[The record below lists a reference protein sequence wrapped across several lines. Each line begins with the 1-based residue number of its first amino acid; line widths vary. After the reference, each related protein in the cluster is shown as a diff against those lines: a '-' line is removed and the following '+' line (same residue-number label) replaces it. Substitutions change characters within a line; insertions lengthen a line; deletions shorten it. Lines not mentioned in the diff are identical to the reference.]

1 VTAVKPLVTPFRG
14 ERYARASL
22 DRVLA
27 PPYDVISPDVRKTLA
42 ARDPHNIVHL
52 ILPEAAITEEKYAQA
67 ARLLGEWRKS
77 GVLAVDPDPSVY
89 VVAQDY
95 TLPSGERRTRVG
107 MLAAVSAE
115 PYDTRRIRPH
125 EKTHSGPKADRLALL
140 KETRTGLVSIFLL
153 APDADRGLTKALL
166 EVTRTAPAAQGTLDG
181 VGHRL
186 WVVTG
191 KAGDQL
197 AERASVGVLYIADG
211 HHRYETAVAYANE
224 NPQADRVMAFIVS
237 AHDPGLVVLP
247 THRVIYGAGRDVSH
261 LIEQWKLWFEVTP
274 SGSVADPVAHL
285 ARAGASHPACFV
297 ALPGAGGGLTL
308 VLRSNAPLDDVP
320 GLGTSPALRS
330 LDVAVIEPLVVKQI
344 LGAGTS
350 TPTLTYTP
358 DAQAALDAVR
368 KGHAAAS
375 VLLNPTK
382 VSQVVA
388 VADAGEV
395 MPQKSTYFVPK
406 VPAGLVLKP

>member
-1 VTAVKPLVTPFRG
+1 MTAVKPLVLPFRG
-14 ERYARASL
+14 ERYARPSL
-22 DRVLA
+22 ERVLA
-27 PPYDVISPDVRKTLA
+27 PPYDVISPEARKTLA

-52 ILPEAAITEEKYAQA
+52 ILPEAAVAEEKYAHA
-67 ARLLGEWRKS
+67 ARLLGEWRAA
-77 GVLAVDPDPSVY
+77 GVLAPDPGPAVY

-115 PYDTRRIRPH
+115 PY
-125 EKTHSGPKADRLALL
+125 
-140 KETRTGLVSIFLL
+140 ETRAGSTPRADAQRPQSRSPGAPEENLKTGLESIFLL
-153 APDADRGLTKALL
+153 APTRTAGLTKALL
-166 EVTRTAPAAQGTLDG
+166 EVTQTTPAAQGTLDG

-186 WVVTG
+186 WVVSG

-197 AERASVGVLYIADG
+197 AQRASVGALYIADG
-211 HHRYETAVAYANE
+211 HHRYETAVAYAKE
-224 NPQADRVMAFIVS
+224 NPGADRVMAFIVS

-261 LIEQWKLWFEVTP
+261 LVEQWKLWFEVT
-274 SGSVADPVAHL
+274 SGNVADPLAHL
-285 ARAGASHPACFV
+285 AKVGASHPACFV
-297 ALPGAGGGLTL
+297 ALPTNGLTL
-308 VLRSNAPLDDVP
+308 VLRPNAPLDDIP
-320 GLGTSPALRS
+320 GLGKSPALRS

-358 DAQAALDAVR
+358 DGNAALDAVR
-368 KGHAAAS
+368 QGRAAAS
-375 VLLNPTK
+375 VLLNATK

>member
-1 VTAVKPLVTPFRG
+1 VTALKPLVLPFRG
-14 ERYARASL
+14 ERYASPSL

-27 PPYDVISPDVRKTLA
+27 PPYDVISPDARKGLA

-52 ILPEAAITEEKYAQA
+52 ILPEAAVTEEKYAHA
-67 ARLLGEWRKS
+67 ARLLGEWRKA
-77 GVLAVDPDPSVY
+77 GVLAEDPGPSVY

-95 TLPSGERRTRVG
+95 TLPSGEHRTRVG

-115 PYDTRRIRPH
+115 PYDTRRIKPH

-140 KETRTGLVSIFLL
+140 KETKTGLESIFLL
-153 APDADRGLTKALL
+153 APDSDRGLTKALL
-166 EVTRTAPAAQGTLDG
+166 DITKAKSAAEGALDG
-181 VGHRL
+181 VAHRL

-191 KAGDQL
+191 KAGEQL
-197 AERASVGVLYIADG
+197 AERASAGALYIADG
-211 HHRYETAVAYANE
+211 HHRYETAVAYAKE
-224 NPQADRVMAFIVS
+224 NPKADRVMAFIVS

-261 LIEQWKLWFEVTP
+261 LIEQWKLWFDVTP
-274 SGSVADPVAHL
+274 SGNVTDVVGHL
-285 ARAGASHPACFV
+285 AKAGASHPACFV
-297 ALPGAGGGLTL
+297 ALPKDGYTM
-308 VLRSNAPLDDVP
+308 VLRSNAPLNDVP

-358 DAQAALDAVR
+358 DAKAALDAV
-368 KGHAAAS
+368 KNGHAAAS

-406 VPAGLVLKP
+406 VPSGLVLKP

>member
-1 VTAVKPLVTPFRG
+1 
-14 ERYARASL
+14 
-22 DRVLA
+22 
-27 PPYDVISPDVRKTLA
+27 
-42 ARDPHNIVHL
+42 
-52 ILPEAAITEEKYAQA
+52 
-67 ARLLGEWRKS
+67 
-77 GVLAVDPDPSVY
+77 
-89 VVAQDY
+89 
-95 TLPSGERRTRVG
+95 
-107 MLAAVSAE
+107 
-115 PYDTRRIRPH
+115 
-125 EKTHSGPKADRLALL
+125 
-140 KETRTGLVSIFLL
+140 
-153 APDADRGLTKALL
+153 
-166 EVTRTAPAAQGTLDG
+166 
-181 VGHRL
+181 
-186 WVVTG
+186 
-191 KAGDQL
+191 
-197 AERASVGVLYIADG
+197 
-211 HHRYETAVAYANE
+211 
-224 NPQADRVMAFIVS
+224 
-237 AHDPGLVVLP
+237 
-247 THRVIYGAGRDVSH
+247 
-261 LIEQWKLWFEVTP
+261 
-274 SGSVADPVAHL
+274 
-285 ARAGASHPACFV
+285 V

-320 GLGTSPALRS
+320 GLGMSPALRS

>member
-1 VTAVKPLVTPFRG
+1 MTALKPLVLPFRG
-14 ERYARASL
+14 ERYARPSL
-22 DRVLA
+22 DAVLA
-27 PPYDVISPDVRKTLA
+27 PPYDVISPDARKTLA

-52 ILPEAAITEEKYAQA
+52 ILPEAAVAEDKYAHA
-67 ARLLGEWRKS
+67 AELLTEWRKA
-77 GVLAVDPDPSVY
+77 GVLAVDPGPSVY

-95 TLPSGERRTRVG
+95 TLPSGGHRTRVG

-115 PYDTRRIRPH
+115 SYDTRRIKPH
-125 EKTHSGPKADRLALL
+125 EKTHAGPKADRLALL
-140 KETRTGLVSIFLL
+140 KETQTGLESIFLL
-153 APDADRGLTKALL
+153 APDADHGLTKALL
-166 EVTRTAPAAQGTLDG
+166 EVTKTKPAAQGTLDG

-191 KAGDQL
+191 KAGEQL
-197 AERASVGVLYIADG
+197 AERASAGALYIADG
-211 HHRYETAVAYANE
+211 HHRYETAVAYARE
-224 NPQADRVMAFIVS
+224 NPGADRVMAFIVS

-247 THRVIYGAGRDVSH
+247 THRVIYGAGRDVSP

-274 SGSVADPVAHL
+274 AGQLADPVAEL
-285 ARAGASHPACFV
+285 ARAGASEPACFV
-297 ALPGAGGGLTL
+297 ALPGDGYLL

-358 DAQAALDAVR
+358 DAKAALDAVR
-368 KGHAAAS
+368 TGRAAAS
-375 VLLNPTK
+375 VLLNATK

>member
-1 VTAVKPLVTPFRG
+1 MTAAKPLVSPFRG
-14 ERYARASL
+14 ERYARSTL
-22 DRVLA
+22 DAVLA
-27 PPYDVISPDVRKTLA
+27 PPYDVISPDARKTLA

-52 ILPEAAITEEKYAQA
+52 ILPEAAVAEEKYAHA
-67 ARLLGEWRKS
+67 ARLLGEWRKA
-77 GVLAVDPDPSVY
+77 GILAADPGPSVY

-95 TLPSGERRTRVG
+95 VMPTGERRTRVG

-125 EKTHSGPKADRLALL
+125 ERTHSGPKADRLALL
-140 KETRTGLVSIFLL
+140 KETRTGLESIFLL

-166 EVTRTAPAAQGTLDG
+166 DVIGTPPAAHGTLDG

-191 KAGDQL
+191 KAGDEL
-197 AERASVGVLYIADG
+197 ARRASAGALYIADG
-211 HHRYETAVAYANE
+211 HHRYETAVAYAKE
-224 NPQADRVMAFIVS
+224 NPAADRVMAFIVS

-274 SGSVADPVAHL
+274 SGLVADPVAHL
-285 ARAGASHPACFV
+285 ARAGASRPACFV
-297 ALPGAGGGLTL
+297 ALPGDGLTL
-308 VLRSNAPLDDVP
+308 ELRSNAPLDDIP
-320 GLGTSPALRS
+320 GLSTSPALRS
-330 LDVAVIEPLVVKQI
+330 LDVAVFEPLVVKQI

-375 VLLNPTK
+375 VLLNATK

>member
-1 VTAVKPLVTPFRG
+1 MTALKPLVLPFRG
-14 ERYARASL
+14 ERYARPSL
-22 DRVLA
+22 DAVLA
-27 PPYDVISPDVRKTLA
+27 PPYDVISPDARKTLA

-52 ILPEAAITEEKYAQA
+52 ILPEAAVAEDKYAHA
-67 ARLLGEWRKS
+67 AELLTEWRKA
-77 GVLAVDPDPSVY
+77 GVLAVDPGPSVY

-95 TLPSGERRTRVG
+95 TLPSGGHRTRVG

-115 PYDTRRIRPH
+115 SYDTRRIKPH
-125 EKTHSGPKADRLALL
+125 EKTHAGPKADRLALL
-140 KETRTGLVSIFLL
+140 KETQTGLESIFLL
-153 APDADRGLTKALL
+153 APDADHGLTKALL
-166 EVTRTAPAAQGTLDG
+166 EVTKTKPAAQGTLDG

-191 KAGDQL
+191 KAGEQL
-197 AERASVGVLYIADG
+197 AERASAGALYIADG
-211 HHRYETAVAYANE
+211 HHRYETAVAYARE
-224 NPQADRVMAFIVS
+224 NPGADRVMAFIVS

-247 THRVIYGAGRDVSH
+247 THRVIYGAGRDVSP

-274 SGSVADPVAHL
+274 AGQLADPVAEL
-285 ARAGASHPACFV
+285 ARAGASEPACYV
-297 ALPGAGGGLTL
+297 ALPGDGYLL

-358 DAQAALDAVR
+358 DAKAALDAVR
-368 KGHAAAS
+368 TGRAAAS
-375 VLLNPTK
+375 VLLNATK

>member
-1 VTAVKPLVTPFRG
+1 MTAAKPLVLPFRG

-22 DRVLA
+22 DAVLA
-27 PPYDVISPDVRKTLA
+27 PPYDVISHDSRKTLA

-52 ILPEAAITEEKYAQA
+52 ILPEAAVAEEKYAHA
-67 ARLLGEWRKS
+67 AHLLAEWRKA
-77 GVLAVDPDPSVY
+77 GVLAVDPGPSVY

-95 TLPSGERRTRVG
+95 TLPSGEHRTRVG

-115 PYDTRRIRPH
+115 PYDTKRIKPH
-125 EKTHSGPKADRLALL
+125 EKTHAGPKADRLALL
-140 KETRTGLVSIFLL
+140 KETQTGLESIFLL

-166 EVTRTAPAAQGTLDG
+166 EVTKTKPAAQGTLDG

-197 AERASVGVLYIADG
+197 AERASAGALYIADG
-211 HHRYETAVAYANE
+211 HHRYETAVAYARE
-224 NPQADRVMAFIVS
+224 NPKADRVMAFIVS

-274 SGSVADPVAHL
+274 GGYRADPVAEL
-285 ARAGASHPACFV
+285 ARAGATQPACFV
-297 ALPGAGGGLTL
+297 ALPDDGYTL

-320 GLGTSPALRS
+320 ALGASPALRS

-358 DAQAALDAVR
+358 DAKAALDAVR
-368 KGHAAAS
+368 NGRAAAS
-375 VLLNPTK
+375 VLLNATK

>member
-1 VTAVKPLVTPFRG
+1 VTALKPLVLPFRG
-14 ERYARASL
+14 ERYARPSL
-22 DRVLA
+22 DAVLA
-27 PPYDVISPDVRKTLA
+27 PPYDVISPDARKTLA

-52 ILPEAAITEEKYAQA
+52 ILPEAAVAEDKYAHA
-67 ARLLGEWRKS
+67 AELLMEWRKA
-77 GVLAVDPDPSVY
+77 GVLAVDPGPSVY

-95 TLPSGERRTRVG
+95 TLPSGGHRTRVG

-115 PYDTRRIRPH
+115 PYDTRRIKPH
-125 EKTHSGPKADRLALL
+125 EKTHAGPKADRLALL
-140 KETRTGLVSIFLL
+140 KETQTGLESIFLL
-153 APDADRGLTKALL
+153 APDADHGLTKALL
-166 EVTRTAPAAQGTLDG
+166 EVTKTKPAAQGTLDG

-191 KAGDQL
+191 KAGEQL
-197 AERASVGVLYIADG
+197 AERASAGALYIADG
-211 HHRYETAVAYANE
+211 HHRYETAVAYARE
-224 NPQADRVMAFIVS
+224 NPGADRVMAFIVS

-247 THRVIYGAGRDVSH
+247 THRVIYGAGRDVSP

-274 SGSVADPVAHL
+274 AGQLADPVAEL
-285 ARAGASHPACFV
+285 ARAGASEPACYV
-297 ALPGAGGGLTL
+297 ALPGDGYLL

-358 DAQAALDAVR
+358 DAKAALDAVR
-368 KGHAAAS
+368 NGRAAAS
-375 VLLNPTK
+375 VLLNPTR

>member
-1 VTAVKPLVTPFRG
+1 MTAAKPLVLPFRG
-14 ERYARASL
+14 ERYASATL

-27 PPYDVISPDVRKTLA
+27 PPYDVISPDERKALA
-42 ARDPHNIVHL
+42 ARDPHNMVHL
-52 ILPEAAITEEKYAQA
+52 ILPEAAVAEEKYAQA
-67 ARLLGEWRKS
+67 AARLAEWRKA
-77 GVLAVDPDPSVY
+77 GVLQADPGPSVY

-115 PYDTRRIRPH
+115 PYDTRRVKPH

-140 KETRTGLVSIFLL
+140 RETRTGLESIFLL
-153 APDADRGLTKALL
+153 APDLDRGLTRALV
-166 EVTRTAPAAQGTLDG
+166 EVTTAAPAARGTLDG
-181 VGHRL
+181 VDHRL

-191 KAGDQL
+191 DAGEQL
-197 AERASVGVLYIADG
+197 ARRASAGALYIADG
-211 HHRYETAVAYANE
+211 HHRYETAVAYARE
-224 NPQADRVMAFIVS
+224 HPAADRVMAFIVS

-261 LIEQWKLWFEVTP
+261 LVEQWKLWFEVTP
-274 SGSVADPVAHL
+274 SGLAADPVAYL
-285 ARAGASHPACFV
+285 ARAGQSSPACFV
-297 ALPGAGGGLTL
+297 ALPEGGLTL
-308 VLRSNAPLDDVP
+308 VLRANAPLDDIP
-320 GLGTSPALRS
+320 GLGTNPALRA

-358 DAQAALDAVR
+358 DAKAALDAVH
-368 KGHAAAS
+368 KGHAAAA

>member
-1 VTAVKPLVTPFRG
+1 VTAGTPLVLPFRG
-14 ERYARASL
+14 ERYARPSL
-22 DRVLA
+22 DAVLA
-27 PPYDVISPDVRKTLA
+27 PPYDVISPEARKVLA

-52 ILPEAAITEEKYAQA
+52 ILPEAPVTEEKYADA
-67 ARLLGEWRKS
+67 ARRLAAWRAD
-77 GVLAVDPDPSVY
+77 GTLARDSAPAVY

-95 TLPSGERRTRVG
+95 ALPSGERRTRVG

-115 PYDTRRIRPH
+115 SYDTRRIRPH
-125 EKTHSGPKADRLALL
+125 ERTHSGPKADRLALL
-140 KETRTGLVSIFLL
+140 RETRTGLESIFLL
-153 APDADRGLTKALL
+153 APDPDSGLTRALL
-166 EVTRTAPAAQGTLDG
+166 EVTGTPSAAQGTLDG
-181 VGHRL
+181 VLHRL

-191 KAGDQL
+191 AAADRLAG
-197 AERASVGVLYIADG
+197 RASEGALYIADG
-211 HHRYETAVAYANE
+211 HHRYETAVAYAKE
-224 NPQADRVMAFIVS
+224 NPAADRVMAFIVS

-261 LIEQWKLWFEVTP
+261 LIEQWRLWFEVTP
-274 SGSVADPVAHL
+274 SGLVADPVAHL
-285 ARAGASHPACFV
+285 ARAGASRPACFV
-297 ALPGAGGGLTL
+297 ALPGDGLTL
-308 VLRSNAPLDDVP
+308 VLRANAPLDDVP
-320 GLGTSPALRS
+320 GLGQNPALRS

-358 DAQAALDAVR
+358 DAQTALNAVR
-368 KGHAAAS
+368 KGHAAAA

-382 VSQVVA
+382 VAQVLA
-388 VADAGEV
+388 VADAGAV

>member
-1 VTAVKPLVTPFRG
+1 MTAGTPLVLPFRG
-14 ERYARASL
+14 ERYARPSL
-22 DRVLA
+22 DGVLA
-27 PPYDVISPDVRKTLA
+27 PPYDVISAEARKTLA

-52 ILPEAAITEEKYAQA
+52 ILPEAPVAEEKYARA
-67 ARLLGEWRKS
+67 AELLALWRRD
-77 GVLAVDPDPSVY
+77 GTLATDPGPAVY

-95 TLPSGERRTRVG
+95 ALPSGERRTRVG

-115 PYDTRRIRPH
+115 SYETRRIRPH
-125 EKTHSGPKADRLALL
+125 ERTHSGPKADRLALL
-140 KETRTGLVSIFLL
+140 RETRTGLESIFLL
-153 APDADRGLTKALL
+153 APDADRGLTRALL
-166 EVTRTAPAAQGTLDG
+166 EVTHTPPAAQGILDG

-191 KAGDQL
+191 KAADGL
-197 AERASVGVLYIADG
+197 AERASAGALYIADG
-211 HHRYETAVAYANE
+211 HHRYETAVAYAKE
-224 NPQADRVMAFIVS
+224 NPAADRVMAFIVS

-261 LIEQWKLWFEVTP
+261 LIEQWRLWFDVTP
-274 SGSVADPVAHL
+274 SGLVTDPVAHL
-285 ARAGASHPACFV
+285 ARAGAARPACFV
-297 ALPGAGGGLTL
+297 ALPGDGLTL
-308 VLRSNAPLDDVP
+308 VLRSNAPLNDVP
-320 GLGTSPALRS
+320 GIGASPALRS

-358 DAQAALDAVR
+358 DAEAALNAVR
-368 KGHAAAS
+368 KGHAAAA
-375 VLLNPTK
+375 VLLNATK
-382 VSQVVA
+382 VSQVLA

>member
-1 VTAVKPLVTPFRG
+1 MTAGTPLVLPFRG
-14 ERYARASL
+14 ERYARPSL
-22 DRVLA
+22 DAVLA
-27 PPYDVISPDVRKTLA
+27 PPYDVISPEARKTLA

-52 ILPEAAITEEKYAQA
+52 ILPEAPVAEDKYARA
-67 ARLLGEWRKS
+67 AELLALWRRD
-77 GVLAVDPDPSVY
+77 GTLATDPGPAVY

-95 TLPSGERRTRVG
+95 ALPSGERRTRVG
-107 MLAAVSAE
+107 MLAAVAAE
-115 PYDTRRIRPH
+115 SYDTRRIRPH
-125 EKTHSGPKADRLALL
+125 ERTHSGPKADRLALL
-140 KETRTGLVSIFLL
+140 RETRTGLESIFLL
-153 APDADRGLTKALL
+153 APDADRGLTRALL
-166 EVTRTAPAAQGTLDG
+166 EVSATPPAAQGTLDG
-181 VGHRL
+181 VAHRL
-186 WVVTG
+186 WVITG
-191 KAGDQL
+191 AAADRL
-197 AERASVGVLYIADG
+197 AERASAGALYIADG
-211 HHRYETAVAYANE
+211 HHRYETAVAYARE
-224 NPQADRVMAFIVS
+224 NPAADRVMAFVVS

-261 LIEQWKLWFEVTP
+261 LIEQWRLWFEVTP
-274 SGSVADPVAHL
+274 SGLVTDPVAHL
-285 ARAGASHPACFV
+285 ARAGAAHPACFV
-297 ALPGAGGGLTL
+297 ALPGDGLTL
-308 VLRSNAPLDDVP
+308 VLRSNAPLDDIP

-358 DAQAALDAVR
+358 DAQAALNAVR
-368 KGHAAAS
+368 KGHAAAA

-382 VSQVVA
+382 VAQVLA

>member
-1 VTAVKPLVTPFRG
+1 VTAGKPLVLPFRG
-14 ERYARASL
+14 ERYTRPSL
-22 DRVLA
+22 DAVLA
-27 PPYDVISPDVRKTLA
+27 PPYDVISPEARKTLA

-52 ILPEAAITEEKYAQA
+52 ILPEAPVAEEKYARA
-67 ARLLGEWRKS
+67 AELLAAWRKD
-77 GVLAVDPDPSVY
+77 GTLATDAGPAVY

-95 TLPSGERRTRVG
+95 ALPSGERRTRVG

-115 PYDTRRIRPH
+115 SYDTRRIRPH
-125 EKTHSGPKADRLALL
+125 ERTHSGPKADRLALL
-140 KETRTGLVSIFLL
+140 RETRTGLESIFLL
-153 APDADRGLTKALL
+153 APDADRGLTRALL
-166 EVTRTAPAAQGTLDG
+166 EVTSTPPAAQGTLDG

-191 KAGDQL
+191 ASADRL
-197 AERASVGVLYIADG
+197 AERASTGALYIADG
-211 HHRYETAVAYANE
+211 HHRYETAVAYAKE
-224 NPQADRVMAFIVS
+224 NPAADRVMAFIVS

-261 LIEQWKLWFEVTP
+261 LIEQWRLWFEVTP
-274 SGSVADPVAHL
+274 SGLVTDPVAHL
-285 ARAGASHPACFV
+285 ARAGATRPACFV
-297 ALPGAGGGLTL
+297 ALPGDGLTL
-308 VLRSNAPLDDVP
+308 VLRSNAPLNDVP
-320 GLGTSPALRS
+320 GLGQSPALRS

-358 DAQAALDAVR
+358 DAQAAFNAVR
-368 KGHAAAS
+368 KGHAAAA
-375 VLLNPTK
+375 VLLNATK
-382 VSQVVA
+382 VEQVLA

>member
-1 VTAVKPLVTPFRG
+1 MTALKPLVLPFRG
-14 ERYARASL
+14 ERYARPSL
-22 DRVLA
+22 DAVLA
-27 PPYDVISPDVRKTLA
+27 PPYDVISPDSRKTLA

-52 ILPEAAITEEKYAQA
+52 ILPEAAVAEDKYTHAAQ
-67 ARLLGEWRKS
+67 LLAEWRKT
-77 GVLAVDPDPSVY
+77 GVLAVDPAPSVY

-95 TLPSGERRTRVG
+95 TLPSGAHLTRVG

-115 PYDTRRIRPH
+115 PYDTKRIKPH
-125 EKTHSGPKADRLALL
+125 EKTHAGPKADRLALL
-140 KETRTGLVSIFLL
+140 KETQTGLESIFLL

-166 EVTRTAPAAQGTLDG
+166 EVTRTKPVAQGTLDG

-197 AERASVGVLYIADG
+197 AERASAGALYIADG
-211 HHRYETAVAYANE
+211 HHRYETAVAYAKE
-224 NPQADRVMAFIVS
+224 NPRADRVMAFIVS

-247 THRVIYGAGRDVSH
+247 THRVIYGAGRDVSP
-261 LIEQWKLWFEVTP
+261 LIEQWKLWFDVTP
-274 SGSVADPVAHL
+274 AGQVADPVAEL

-297 ALPGAGGGLTL
+297 ALPGDGYLL

-358 DAQAALDAVR
+358 DGKAALDAVR
-368 KGHAAAS
+368 HGRAAAS

>member
-1 VTAVKPLVTPFRG
+1 MTALKPLVLPFRG
-14 ERYARASL
+14 ERYARPSL
-22 DRVLA
+22 DAVLA
-27 PPYDVISPDVRKTLA
+27 PPYDVISPDARKTLA

-52 ILPEAAITEEKYAQA
+52 ILPEAAVAEDKYAHA
-67 ARLLGEWRKS
+67 AELLTEWRKA
-77 GVLAVDPDPSVY
+77 GVLAVDPGPSVY

-95 TLPSGERRTRVG
+95 TLPSGGHRTRVG

-115 PYDTRRIRPH
+115 SYDTRRIKPH
-125 EKTHSGPKADRLALL
+125 EKTHAGPKADRLALL
-140 KETRTGLVSIFLL
+140 KETQTGLESIFLL
-153 APDADRGLTKALL
+153 APDADHGLTKALL
-166 EVTRTAPAAQGTLDG
+166 EVTKTKPAAQGTLDG

-186 WVVTG
+186 WVVIG
-191 KAGDQL
+191 KAGEQL
-197 AERASVGVLYIADG
+197 AERASAGALYIADG
-211 HHRYETAVAYANE
+211 HHRYETAVAYARE
-224 NPQADRVMAFIVS
+224 NPGADRVMAFIVS

-247 THRVIYGAGRDVSH
+247 THRVIYGAGRDVSP

-274 SGSVADPVAHL
+274 AGQLADPVAEL
-285 ARAGASHPACFV
+285 ARAGASEPACYV
-297 ALPGAGGGLTL
+297 ALPGDGYLL

-358 DAQAALDAVR
+358 DAKAALDAVR
-368 KGHAAAS
+368 TGRAAAS
-375 VLLNPTK
+375 VLLNATK

>member
-1 VTAVKPLVTPFRG
+1 VTAGTPLVLPFRG
-14 ERYARASL
+14 ERYARPSL
-22 DRVLA
+22 DAVLA
-27 PPYDVISPDVRKTLA
+27 PPYDVISPEARKTLA

-52 ILPEAAITEEKYAQA
+52 ILPEAPVAEDKYARA
-67 ARLLGEWRKS
+67 AELLALWRRD
-77 GVLAVDPDPSVY
+77 GTLATDPGPAVY

-95 TLPSGERRTRVG
+95 ALPSGERRTRVG
-107 MLAAVSAE
+107 MLAAVAAE
-115 PYDTRRIRPH
+115 SYDTRRIRPH
-125 EKTHSGPKADRLALL
+125 ERTHSGPKADRLALL
-140 KETRTGLVSIFLL
+140 RETRTGLESIFLL
-153 APDADRGLTKALL
+153 APDADRGLTRALL
-166 EVTRTAPAAQGTLDG
+166 EVSATPPAAQGTLDG
-181 VGHRL
+181 VAHRL
-186 WVVTG
+186 WVITG
-191 KAGDQL
+191 AAADRL
-197 AERASVGVLYIADG
+197 AERASAGALYIADG
-211 HHRYETAVAYANE
+211 HHRYETAVAYARE
-224 NPQADRVMAFIVS
+224 NPAADRVMAFVVS

-261 LIEQWKLWFEVTP
+261 LIEQWRLWFEVTP
-274 SGSVADPVAHL
+274 SGLVTDPVAHL
-285 ARAGASHPACFV
+285 ARAGAAHPACFV
-297 ALPGAGGGLTL
+297 ALPGDGLTL
-308 VLRSNAPLDDVP
+308 VLRSNAPLDDIP

-358 DAQAALDAVR
+358 DAQAALNAVR
-368 KGHAAAS
+368 KGHAAAA

-382 VSQVVA
+382 VAQVLA

>member
-1 VTAVKPLVTPFRG
+1 VTALKPLVLPFRG
-14 ERYARASL
+14 ERYARPSL
-22 DRVLA
+22 DAVLA
-27 PPYDVISPDVRKTLA
+27 PPYDVISPDARKTLA

-52 ILPEAAITEEKYAQA
+52 ILPEAAVAEDKYAHA
-67 ARLLGEWRKS
+67 AELLTEWRKA
-77 GVLAVDPDPSVY
+77 GVLAVDPGPSVY

-95 TLPSGERRTRVG
+95 TLPSGGHRTRVG

-115 PYDTRRIRPH
+115 SYDTRRIKPH
-125 EKTHSGPKADRLALL
+125 EKTHAGPKADRLALL
-140 KETRTGLVSIFLL
+140 KETQTGLESIFLL
-153 APDADRGLTKALL
+153 APDADHGLTKALL
-166 EVTRTAPAAQGTLDG
+166 EVTKTKPAAQGTLDG

-191 KAGDQL
+191 KAGEQL
-197 AERASVGVLYIADG
+197 AERASAGALYIADG
-211 HHRYETAVAYANE
+211 HHRYETAVAYARE
-224 NPQADRVMAFIVS
+224 NPGADRVMAFIVS

-247 THRVIYGAGRDVSH
+247 THRVIYGAGRDVSP

-274 SGSVADPVAHL
+274 AGQLADPVAEL
-285 ARAGASHPACFV
+285 ARAGASEPACYV
-297 ALPGAGGGLTL
+297 ALPGDGYLL

-358 DAQAALDAVR
+358 DAKAALDAVR
-368 KGHAAAS
+368 TGRAAAS
-375 VLLNPTK
+375 VLLNATK

>member
-1 VTAVKPLVTPFRG
+1 MTAVKPLVLPFRG
-14 ERYARASL
+14 ERYASPSL
-22 DRVLA
+22 DAVLA
-27 PPYDVISPDVRKTLA
+27 PPYDVISPDARKTLA

-52 ILPEAAITEEKYAQA
+52 ILPEAAVAEEKYAHA
-67 ARLLGEWRKS
+67 ARLLGDWRKA
-77 GVLAVDPDPSVY
+77 GVLAEDPGPSVY

-95 TLPSGERRTRVG
+95 TLPSGGHRTRVG

-140 KETRTGLVSIFLL
+140 KETRTGLESIFLL

-166 EVTRTAPAAQGTLDG
+166 EVTKSKPAAQGTLDG

-197 AERASVGVLYIADG
+197 AERASAGALYIADG
-211 HHRYETAVAYANE
+211 HHRYETAVAYAKE
-224 NPQADRVMAFIVS
+224 NPRADRVMAFIVS

-261 LIEQWKLWFEVTP
+261 LVEQWKLWFDVT
-274 SGSVADPVAHL
+274 SGPVADPVAHL
-285 ARAGASHPACFV
+285 ARVGATRPACFV
-297 ALPGAGGGLTL
+297 ALPDNGLTL

-358 DAQAALDAVR
+358 DATAALEAVR
-368 KGHAAAS
+368 KGRAAAS